1 MLILMKVIGFRF
13 EEIICYSLGEVRNL
27 LSISVSPVL
36 IKVLSCSLF
45 VKLQKSFSNFLIF
58 RLTPQV

>member
-1 MLILMKVIGFRF
+1 MKVIGFRF

-27 LSISVSPVL
+27 LSMSVSPVP

-45 VKLQKSFSNFLIF
+45 IKLQKSFSNFLIF